1 MGQRAGLNPP
11 EPGPPDSLVRVI
23 RLSGRSARSSVSGI
37 VDHVPLKFRS
47 CEMCDALIV
56 VDSSADRGFCSTEC
70 RERHDRLANEL
81 DRTMTR
87 LSKSL
92 RALRDLEAS

>member
-1 MGQRAGLNPP
+1 
-11 EPGPPDSLVRVI
+11 
-23 RLSGRSARSSVSGI
+23 
-37 VDHVPLKFRS
+37 
-47 CEMCDALIV
+47 MCDALIV